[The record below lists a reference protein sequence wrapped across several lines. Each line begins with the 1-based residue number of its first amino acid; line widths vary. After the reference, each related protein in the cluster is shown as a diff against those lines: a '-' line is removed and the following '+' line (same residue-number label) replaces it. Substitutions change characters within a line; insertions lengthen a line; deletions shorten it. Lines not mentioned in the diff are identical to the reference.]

1 MTYIISARC
10 REGVVLV
17 GDQKILRGN
26 VASHKEK
33 LTQVLPVV
41 IMGGAGAS
49 GLTERFSD
57 EIQAQVQAGNIT
69 NSDQL
74 LQFVEE
80 RSMQLSQTYASRVG
94 HFDILIGMRAGPTA
108 QLFNIITQSGFAEPI
123 KEYTAIG
130 SGVPYGSFLLKKLWR
145 KDMAT
150 MDFAKVAHMV
160 ISYVIDL
167 KLDDF
172 VGGKPQVWFI
182 PNVSERVDSQEEIEQ
197 RYPIRKANSTELTE
211 MQKYTEEKLSRIK
224 SFLDELSN
232 DV

>member
-1 MTYIISARC
+1 
-10 REGVVLV
+10 
-17 GDQKILRGN
+17 
-26 VASHKEK
+26 
-33 LTQVLPVV
+33 
-41 IMGGAGAS
+41 
-49 GLTERFSD
+49 
-57 EIQAQVQAGNIT
+57 
-69 NSDQL
+69 
-74 LQFVEE
+74 
-80 RSMQLSQTYASRVG
+80 MQLSQTYASRVG

-172 VGGKPQVWFI
+172 VGGKRAGLVAI
-182 PNVSERVDSQEEIEQ
+182 PDVPERVDSQEEIEKG
-197 RYPIRKANSTELTE
+197 YPIRKANSTELTE

-224 SFLDELSN
+224 SFLDELPN